1 MKKRYRSGGSVSGMS
16 AKSHGTR
23 RSYKSTGFEGGALNA
38 IMGSESFAK
47 VATRGGDI
55 ASLSGSTVASTP
67 ATEEFLKERRAKQ
80 DKILDI
86 ALREKWLR
94 EQSAKVEVKLEDHSV
109 SSHDEQTRKGIVRKM
124 KKAVRKTKSGAKK
137 AANAM
142 VDPKRTTKKGY
153 KMSPDEES
161 LLSDKKQEP
170 DEKTKEKRVR
180 SKKQREK
187 KSISNSTN
195 ESIRSPLS
203 KKPKKSKA
211 RTSLSRTSRSEDK
224 AKSGKFNDSARLH
237 DSLSEMFPDFQLTE
251 HSKVIWW
258 DI

>member
-1 MKKRYRSGGSVSGMS
+1 MS
-16 AKSHGTR
+16 AKSNGTR

-38 IMGSESFAK
+38 IMGNESFAK

-67 ATEEFLKERRAKQ
+67 ATEEYLKERRAKQ

-94 EQSAKVEVKLEDHSV
+94 EQSAKVEVKLEDHSI
-109 SSHDEQTRKGIVRKM
+109 SSHDEQTRKGLVKKM

-137 AANAM
+137 AAYAV

-153 KMSPDEES
+153 KMAPDEES
-161 LLSDKKQEP
+161 LMPEKEQEP
-170 DEKTKEKRVR
+170 GEITKEKRIR
-180 SKKQREK
+180 SKKQRQK
-187 KSISNSTN
+187 KSTTN
-195 ESIRSPLS
+195 ATTESVRSPLS
-203 KKPKKSKA
+203 KKPKKSKT

-224 AKSGKFNDSARLH
+224 AKSGRFNDSARLH
-237 DSLSEMFPDFQLTE
+237 DSMSEMFPDFQLTE